1 MLKFTCTLILSVTL
15 VMLTGQ
21 NSFHR
26 VYTVDPGHHTKNQ
39 TAGQLADGNFV
50 SLDLLED
57 TLRDAAND
65 LLITLYDKKGGI
77 ASRAANFG
85 AKAFR
90 LTTLD
95 RKNLFLPQK
104 TSVSRLGTQFVF
116 TALLQKN
123 DSIQKLFGS
132 MNPAG
137 DLTWLNIYKTGTVN
151 AGINSPFLMKPFGGN
166 LYLGTNQRVF
176 ISRSLVSLAK
186 SSPNGFLDWSSQY
199 VVTQDSTG
207 ALINN
212 TLTHL
217 DITRDS
223 TILVAGFSELSGARL
238 PFIMEADTT
247 GNVVWSKMYLDT
259 LGFYFIRRN
268 AEVIKLADST
278 FVLACHVDS
287 VSQVANS
294 FGLILRTD
302 TLGNVSWA
310 RKLTFGDS
318 TRTILQDLAVGNDGQ
333 IVVSGIMRDSINGPD
348 FNWLVKIT
356 LNGETDII
364 KKYPRVGIDRRING
378 NLVAAM
384 DNGYA
389 IFSTVDDG
397 GNYLNIIKT
406 DINGSSTCETEIK
419 EDILKPVNLVSAN
432 LSWLK
437 FDTSAV
443 ERTDLETSEYTL
455 FPPIVKLNR
464 EPTYCPKD
472 TINHLLDATVKD
484 AVYYKWSN
492 GVEGDSASMITVM
505 DTESYNVM
513 VTVDNGRECF
523 TLCDTAQLMR
533 FATPLAQISYSLG
546 NFCTTGLVTLTVNAF
561 AEAGI
566 QSILWNTGETT
577 STINV
582 GQAGNY
588 SVTITDKCDEII
600 AATFDLVRMPQIVT
614 SVNITENFNTV
625 CNDGMAT
632 LQAIDNS
639 FGLFPILY
647 KWSTDATTPSIRISE
662 GGTYCVTVTD
672 ICGNTATS
680 CINVDQAKFR
690 QVNINDVIVDQ
701 TNRCVNNTVQAEVF
715 FTGDANIRWSTGQT
729 TKSVIVDM
737 GIYSSLTVV
746 ISDKVCPDN
755 KDSVKITLPQIQ
767 FLDPIQIVFD
777 QPVTC
782 INNEITLTVIYN
794 QNILRPADA
803 NILWSTGQ
811 TTPSIVITANGTY
824 AVTVVDKNCAI
835 NRAGAVL
842 NFVFPLP
849 VVTLEPDSS
858 ALCSE
863 GTILLNAILDD
874 SRAPISNPSF
884 TWNTGETSSSIVIE
898 KSGKYSVTV
907 TDPQC
912 VINTATAEFEFV
924 FPNAGIKFAA
934 VFFPNTRDTSTM
946 KYNATFGPFLGD
958 AICPESIEDYE
969 FYVFNRWGQKV
980 FESFDIATEWNGTMR
995 NENESNNPT
1004 EVYIWAVKYTLFG
1017 IKFSEHGDVT
1027 LIRQ

>member
-1 MLKFTCTLILSVTL
+1 MLKSIFTLILSGTL
-15 VMLTGQ
+15 MILTGQ

-39 TAGQLADGNFV
+39 TAVQLADGNFV

-77 ASRAANFG
+77 LSRGSNFG
-85 AKAFR
+85 AISYR

-95 RKNLFLPQK
+95 RKDILLPQK
-104 TSVSRLGTQFVF
+104 TSIGRLGTQFVF

-137 DLTWLNIYKTGTVN
+137 DLTWLNIYKTGSQN
-151 AGINSPFLMKPFGGN
+151 AGVNSPFLMSPFAGN
-166 LYLGTNQRVF
+166 LYLGTNQRAF
-176 ISRSLVSLAK
+176 TRSLVSLAK
-186 SSPNGFLDWSSQY
+186 STPDGFLDWSSQY
-199 VVTQDSTG
+199 LVTRDSASG

-212 TLTHL
+212 TLTTL
-217 DITRDS
+217 EITKDS
-223 TILVAGFSELSGARL
+223 TMLTAGFSEFTGVRL
-238 PFIMEADTT
+238 PFIMESDTL
-247 GNVVWSKMYLDT
+247 GNMIWSKMYLDT
-259 LGFYFIRRN
+259 LGDYYIRN
-268 AEVIKLADST
+268 NVEALKLADST

-287 VSQVANS
+287 VNHTANS
-294 FGLILRTD
+294 FGLILKTD
-302 TLGNVSWA
+302 TLGNVAWA

-318 TRTILQDLAVGNDGQ
+318 TRTVLQNLAVGNDGQ
-333 IVVSGIMRDSINGPD
+333 IVVSGIMRDSVNGPE
-348 FNWLVKIT
+348 FHWLVKIT
-356 LNGETDII
+356 LGGEADII
-364 KKYPRVGIDRRING
+364 KKYPRVGVDRRING

-406 DINGSSTCETEIK
+406 DINGSSSCETEYT
-419 EDILKPVNLVSAN
+419 EEILSPVDLTSAD
-432 LSWLK
+432 LFWAK
-437 FDTSAV
+437 FDSSEV
-443 ERTDLETSEYTL
+443 ERTDLETDEYSL

-472 TINHLLDATVKD
+472 TINHLFDATVKD

-533 FATPLAQISYSLG
+533 FATPIAQINYSLG
-546 NFCTTGLVTLTVNAF
+546 NFCTTGLVTLTANAF

-566 QSILWNTGETT
+566 QSILWNTGATT
-577 STINV
+577 STIEV
-582 GQAGNY
+582 GQAGTY
-588 SVTITDKCDEII
+588 SVTITDNCDEII

-625 CNDGMAT
+625 CENGMAV
-632 LQAIDNS
+632 LQATENS

-647 KWSTDATTPSIRISE
+647 KWSNDATTQFISITE

-680 CINVDQAKFR
+680 CIDVDQAKFR
-690 QVNINDVIVDQ
+690 LVDISDVIVDQ
-701 TNRCVNNTVQAEVF
+701 TNRCVNNTVTAEVF
-715 FTGDANIRWSTGQT
+715 FTGDANIRWSTGET

-737 GIYSSLTVV
+737 GVYSTITVY
-746 ISDKVCPDN
+746 ITDKVCPN
-755 KDSVKITLPQIQ
+755 NTDSFRVTLPQIQ
-767 FLDPIQIVFD
+767 FIDPIEIVFD
-777 QPVTC
+777 EPVEC
-782 INNEITLTVIYN
+782 VNNEITLTVIYD
-794 QNILRPADA
+794 QNKLRPSDA
-803 NILWSTGQ
+803 SILWSTGE
-811 TTPSIVITANGTY
+811 TTQSIVITGNGTY
-824 AVTVVDKNCAI
+824 AVTVVDRNCAI

-849 VVTLEPDSS
+849 VITLEPDSS

-863 GTILLNAILDD
+863 GVILLNALLDD
-874 SRAPISNPSF
+874 SRAPIDNPSF
-884 TWNTGETSSSIVIE
+884 LWNTGETTSSIVIN
-898 KSGKYSVTV
+898 KSGKYTVTV

-912 VINTATAEFEFV
+912 VINTDTAEFNFV
-924 FPNAGIKFAA
+924 FPNAGMKFAA
-934 VFFPNTRDTSTM
+934 VFFPNTRDTVTM
-946 KYNATFGPFLGD
+946 EYNATFGPYLGD

-969 FYVFNRWGQKV
+969 FYIFNRWGQKV
-980 FESFDIATEWNGTMR
+980 FESFDIMTEWNGTMQ

-1017 IKFSEHGDVT
+1017 LEFKDHGDVT